1 MPERP
6 PRPASSVVEAET
18 SRLGPRATPPIE
30 DAGVAPAPVDVS
42 QQSES
47 SLPAPG
53 WMSGPLAASTSAA
66 LSSSGGAPAI
76 SGHGSEGDGDKP
88 SSGRPGDKRSSRPSG
103 KPVNERVGEIVAER
117 YKIARLLGEGGMGAV
132 YEVEHTHMRKRF
144 ALKVLHA
151 DMSRLPEVVAR
162 FEREAM
168 AAAHIDHVN
177 VAAATDFGKLP
188 DGSFFLVLEYIE
200 GRSLR
205 RVIDKE
211 APLDPARALHIVR
224 QIALALERAH
234 ALGIVHRDLKPENV
248 MLVERPG
255 EPEVAKVLDFGIA
268 KVPLGELLKNGES
281 HAQPVLTQMGMVYGT
296 PEYMAPEQALG
307 QEVDARAD
315 LYALGA
321 ITFELL
327 AGVRPYEADS
337 KVALLGMHVTAPIPT
352 IASKAP
358 PHVAARLAPSIE
370 PMVRHLLAKEMSDRT
385 ASSVALIEDIDA
397 ALREMGAT
405 VAPLSGPSVGQMN
418 RGGGT
423 GSTPPRALGPEEAA
437 VANVSK
443 TQRFTPMQQLAPT
456 EMPPSMPHPQSAGVG
471 GKWVAVGAAAAALA
485 LVIGAGTVFT
495 LYSHRMHAAD
505 DALADGGAVAT
516 SPSDSAQTAA
526 NGAAS
531 GTSLVPEASGDAG
544 AVVVDSAG
552 AAQHRAA
559 ALNAAQR
566 AQWSTV
572 VTEVAA
578 VVRADPSAVQDDTL
592 LGLLRNAALDP
603 KSRESALGLAVT
615 MGSRGGGLLYNVAYS
630 SWSRR
635 YPWSQGRAA
644 SLLASDPMRHQ
655 VAPEVDIAL
664 SLRELQPARTCDSP
678 TLYPRAKEVGDD
690 KALAVLQGLA
700 ANKKL
705 ACLHEDNGL
714 DDTMTAIKSRLA
726 AGAGKKP

>member
-6 PRPASSVVEAET
+6 PRPASPVVEAET
-18 SRLGPRATPPIE
+18 SRLGPRATPPI
-30 DAGVAPAPVDVS
+30 DPAPEPPEVS

-47 SLPAPG
+47 SLPSPG
-53 WMSGPLAASTSAA
+53 WMSGPLAASASAA
-66 LSSSGGAPAI
+66 LSSSGGSPAI
-76 SGHGSEGDGDKP
+76 SNHGSDGDKL

-103 KPVNERVGEIVAER
+103 RPVNERVGEIVAER

-211 APLDPARALHIVR
+211 APLEPARALHIVR

-358 PHVAARLAPSIE
+358 AHVAERLAPSIE
-370 PMVRHLLAKEMSDRT
+370 PMVRHLLAKEMVDRT
-385 ASSVALIEDIDA
+385 ASSVALIEDIDV

-405 VAPLSGPSVGQMN
+405 VAPLSGPSTGQMN
-418 RGGGT
+418 RGGGS
-423 GSTPPRALGPEEAA
+423 GSTPPRSLGPEEAA
-437 VANVSK
+437 IANVSK
-443 TQRFTPMQQLAPT
+443 TQRFTPVQQLAPT
-456 EMPPSMPHPQSAGVG
+456 ELPPSAPHPQSAGVG
-471 GKWVAVGAAAAALA
+471 GKWVAIGAAAAAIA
-485 LVIGAGTVFT
+485 LVVGAGTVFT
-495 LYSHRMHAAD
+495 LYSHRMHAD
-505 DALADGGAVAT
+505 DALADGGTVAT
-516 SPSDSAQTAA
+516 APSDSAQAA
-526 NGAAS
+526 TTGAAS
-531 GTSLVPEASGDAG
+531 GTSLVPESSGDAG
-544 AVVVDSAG
+544 AGLVDSAG

-559 ALNAAQR
+559 AIAAAQR
-566 AQWSTV
+566 KQWGTV
-572 VTEVAA
+572 VNEVAA
-578 VVRADPSAVQDDTL
+578 AVRADPSAVQDDAL
-592 LGLLRNAALDP
+592 VGLLRDAALDP
-603 KSRESALGLAVT
+603 KARESALGLAVT

-630 SWSRR
+630 SWSKR

-644 SLLASDPMRHQ
+644 TLLATDPMRHQ

-705 ACLHEDNGL
+705 ACLHQDNGL
-714 DDTMTAIKSRLA
+714 DDTITAIKSRLA
-726 AGAGKKP
+726 AGAGKRP

>member
-6 PRPASSVVEAET
+6 PRPPSPVVEAET
-18 SRLGPRATPPIE
+18 SRLGPRATPPI
-30 DAGVAPAPVDVS
+30 DPAPEPPEVS

-53 WMSGPLAASTSAA
+53 WMSGPLAASASAA
-66 LSSSGGAPAI
+66 LSSSGGSPAI
-76 SGHGSEGDGDKP
+76 SNHGSDGGGDRP

-103 KPVNERVGEIVAER
+103 RPVNERVGEIVAER

-188 DGSFFLVLEYIE
+188 DGSFFLVLEYVE

-211 APLDPARALHIVR
+211 APLEPARALHIVR

-358 PHVAARLAPSIE
+358 AHVAGRLAPSIE
-370 PMVRHLLAKEMSDRT
+370 PMVRHLLAKEMVDRT
-385 ASSVALIEDIDA
+385 ASSVALVEDIDT

-405 VAPLSGPSVGQMN
+405 VAPLSGPSTGQMN
-418 RGGGT
+418 RGGGS
-423 GSTPPRALGPEEAA
+423 GSTPPRSLGPEEAA
-437 VANVSK
+437 IANVAK
-443 TQRFTPMQQLAPT
+443 TQRFTPVQQLAAT
-456 EMPPSMPHPQSAGVG
+456 ELPPSAPHPPSAGVG

-485 LVIGAGTVFT
+485 LVVGAGAVFT
-495 LYSHRMHAAD
+495 LYSHRMPAD
-505 DALADGGAVAT
+505 DALADGGSVAT
-516 SPSDSAQTAA
+516 APSDSAQAA
-526 NGAAS
+526 TSGAAS
-531 GTSLVPEASGDAG
+531 GTSLVPESSGDAG
-544 AVVVDSAG
+544 AGLVDSAA

-559 ALNAAQR
+559 AITAAQR
-566 AQWSTV
+566 KQWGTV
-572 VTEVAA
+572 VNEVAA
-578 VVRADPSAVQDDTL
+578 AVRADPGAVQDDAL
-592 LGLLRNAALDP
+592 VGLLRDAALDP
-603 KSRESALGLAVT
+603 KARESALGLAVT

-630 SWSRR
+630 PWSKR

-644 SLLASDPMRHQ
+644 ALLASDPMRHQ

-678 TLYPRAKEVGDD
+678 TLYPRAREVGDD

-705 ACLHEDNGL
+705 ACLHQDDGL
-714 DDTMTAIKSRLA
+714 EETMTAIKSRLA